1 MIWSNNDLEQK
12 KFTRVKICQKKRR
25 RTDGIILSS
34 ETTIHCDDD
43 IEEVKLWQRFRLV
56 PDWKINQRLHQPSLF
71 TFLTLAPLIRRWLL
85 SHVRC
90 ILGLVTVIMSSLS
103 VLSQGRGESARTGA
117 RWWHVPIIKSST
129 KDCRLRWNDVLGS
142 EYAWKVNRKM
152 RFAFFMSSC
161 QN

>member
-85 SHVRC
+85 SHVRS

-117 RWWHVPIIKSST
+117 RWWHVTIIASSRI
-129 KDCRLRWNDVLGS
+129 KLNEISWIVGSDWMRWDS
-142 EYAWKVNRKM
+142 WPKVDI
-152 RFAFFMSSC
+152 
-161 QN
+161 